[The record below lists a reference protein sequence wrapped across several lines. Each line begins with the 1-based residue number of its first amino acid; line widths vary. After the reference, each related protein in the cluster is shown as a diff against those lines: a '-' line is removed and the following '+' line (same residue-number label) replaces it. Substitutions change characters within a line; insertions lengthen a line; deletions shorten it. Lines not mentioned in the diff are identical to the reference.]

1 LSNTTIS
8 TRILLFT
15 GKGGV
20 GKTTVA
26 AATALRCADQGL
38 RTIVLSTDPAHSLA
52 DAFAVHLDSQPRPI
66 DDNLW
71 GQQLDATERLEESWG
86 DVQRYLV
93 TLLDWAGAGSIEAE
107 ELAIVPGLE
116 EIFALADIKAY
127 AESGDWDVV
136 VVDCAPTAETLR
148 LLALPDILRW
158 YMERAF
164 PAGRSIT
171 NVLRPVLTRLTPLP
185 IAGDDV
191 FAALARF
198 HQRLDGVRTLLTDP
212 ELASVRLVVNP
223 ERMVIAEAR
232 RTATYLSLYGYA
244 VDAVIANRLLPEAVT
259 DPWFKAWKEAHAEHL
274 EAIEEGF
281 APVPVLK
288 VELASEEPIGA
299 AALRDL
305 AEVLY
310 GDTDPAD
317 VLHTGCPLR
326 VETRDGQP
334 ILSIELPF
342 ADRDD
347 LDLGRKDGELLVRVG
362 AHRRAVVLPDSLRRR
377 PVRGATMVG
386 DRLEVTFGTDEETET
401 E

>member
-1 LSNTTIS
+1 LTGTTIS

-20 GKTTVA
+20 GKTTIA

-52 DAFAVHLDSQPRPI
+52 DAFGAYLDSRPRPI

-107 ELAIVPGLE
+107 ELAIIPGLE

-136 VVDCAPTAETLR
+136 IVDCAPTAETLR

-158 YMERAF
+158 YMDRAF

-171 NVLRPVLTRLTPLP
+171 NMLRPVLSRLTPVP
-185 IAGDDV
+185 IADDDV

-232 RTATYLSLYGYA
+232 RTATYLSLYGYP

-274 EAIEEGF
+274 EAIEAGF

-288 VELASEEPIGA
+288 AELASEEPIGL

-305 AEVLY
+305 AEAVY
-310 GDTDPAD
+310 GTTDPAD

-326 VETRDGQP
+326 VETRDGRP
-334 ILSIELPF
+334 ILSLELPF

-347 LDLGRKDGELLVRVG
+347 LELGRKDGELLVRVG

-377 PVRGATMVG
+377 AVRGATMVG